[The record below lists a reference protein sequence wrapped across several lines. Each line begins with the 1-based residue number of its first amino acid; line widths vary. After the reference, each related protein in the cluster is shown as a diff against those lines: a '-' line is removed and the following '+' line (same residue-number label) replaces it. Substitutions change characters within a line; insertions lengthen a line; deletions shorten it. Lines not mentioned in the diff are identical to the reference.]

1 MNRTLKLLF
10 LVSLILNVLLVGVL
24 MGQLPRRLERG
35 SFREQRME
43 QALKDLPQA
52 TQTRLREKFKQM
64 RAAGDPLRDQ
74 LRAAREETLAI
85 LSAEPFDEAAY
96 DRQVSKIDELQL
108 QMFKKIG
115 LVVKEIAKELP
126 PEERRI
132 FAQILRRP
140 PPTPG

>member
-1 MNRTLKLLF
+1 MNRTLKFLF
-10 LVSLILNVLLVGVL
+10 LVSIILNVLLVGVL
-24 MGQLPRRLERG
+24 MGQLPSRLERG

-74 LRAAREETLAI
+74 LRAAREETLGI
-85 LSAEPFDEAAY
+85 LSAESFDEAAY
-96 DRQVSKIDELQL
+96 DRQIGKIDELQL
-108 QMFKKIG
+108 QRFKKIG

-140 PPTPG
+140 PPPPG

>member
-10 LVSLILNVLLVGVL
+10 LVSIILNVLLVGVL
-24 MGQLPRRLERG
+24 MGQLPSRLERG

-74 LRAAREETLAI
+74 LRAAREETLGI
-85 LSAEPFDEAAY
+85 LSAESFDEAAY

-108 QMFKKIG
+108 QRFKKIG
-115 LVVKEIAKELP
+115 LVVKEIAKALP

-140 PPTPG
+140 PPPPG

>member
-10 LVSLILNVLLVGVL
+10 LVAIILNVLLVGVL
-24 MGQLPRRLERG
+24 MGQLPRRVERG

-74 LRAAREETLAI
+74 LRAAREETLGI

-96 DRQVSKIDELQL
+96 DRQVSKINELQL
-108 QMFKKIG
+108 QMFKKTG

-140 PPTPG
+140 PPPSG

>member
-1 MNRTLKLLF
+1 MNKTLKLLF

-43 QALKDLPQA
+43 QALRDLPQPM
-52 TQTRLREKFKQM
+52 QSRLREKFNQM

-74 LRAAREETLAI
+74 LRAAREETLGI
-85 LSAEPFDEAAY
+85 LSADPFEEAAY
-96 DRQVSKIDELQL
+96 DRQVSTIHDLQL
-108 QMFKKIG
+108 QMFKKMG
-115 LVVKEIAKELP
+115 QVVKEIAKELSAD
-126 PEERRI
+126 ERRN

-140 PPTPG
+140 PPRPD

>member
-10 LVSLILNVLLVGVL
+10 LVSIILNVLLVGVL
-24 MGQLPRRLERG
+24 MGQLPYRLERG

-43 QALKDLPQA
+43 QALRGLPQPM
-52 TQTRLREKFKQM
+52 QTRLREKFKQM

-74 LRAAREETLAI
+74 LRTAREETLGV

-96 DRQVSKIDELQL
+96 DRQVSKINNLQL
-108 QMFKKIG
+108 QLFKKTG
-115 LVVKEIAKELP
+115 QVVKEIAKDLSA
-126 PEERRI
+126 EERRI

-140 PPTPG
+140 PPPPG

>member
-10 LVSLILNVLLVGVL
+10 LVSIILNVLLVGVL
-24 MGQLPRRLERG
+24 TGQLPRRLERG

-43 QALKDLPQA
+43 QALKDLPQP

-64 RAAGDPLRDQ
+64 RAAGDPLREQ
-74 LRAAREETLAI
+74 LRAVREETLGI

-108 QMFKKIG
+108 QMFKKTG
-115 LVVKEIAKELP
+115 QVVKQIAKELP

-140 PPTPG
+140 PPPPG

>member
-10 LVSLILNVLLVGVL
+10 LVSIILNVLLVGVL
-24 MGQLPRRLERG
+24 MGQLPSRLERG

-52 TQTRLREKFKQM
+52 AQTRLREKFKQM

-74 LRAAREETLAI
+74 LRAAREETLGI
-85 LSAEPFDEAAY
+85 LSAESFDEAAY
-96 DRQVSKIDELQL
+96 DRQIGKIDELQL
-108 QMFKKIG
+108 QRFKKIG

-140 PPTPG
+140 PPPPG

>member
-1 MNRTLKLLF
+1 MNRAPKLLF
-10 LVSLILNVLLVGVL
+10 LVSIILNVLLVGVL
-24 MGQLPRRLERG
+24 MGQLPRRLERE

-43 QALKDLPQA
+43 QALKDLPQP
-52 TQTRLREKFKQM
+52 TQTRLREKFKEM

-74 LRAAREETLAI
+74 LRAAREETLGI
-85 LSAEPFDEAAY
+85 LSAESFDEAAY
-96 DRQVSKIDELQL
+96 DRQIGKIDELQL
-108 QMFKKIG
+108 QRFKKIG

-140 PPTPG
+140 PPPSG

>member
-1 MNRTLKLLF
+1 MNKTLKLLF

-43 QALKDLPQA
+43 QALRDLPQPM
-52 TQTRLREKFKQM
+52 QTRLREKFKQM

-74 LRAAREETLAI
+74 LRIAREQTLGT

-96 DRQVSKIDELQL
+96 DRQVSKIQELQL
-108 QMFKKIG
+108 QMFKKMG
-115 LVVKEIAKELP
+115 QVVKEIAKELSV
-126 PEERRI
+126 EERRN

-140 PPTPG
+140 PPRPD

>member
-10 LVSLILNVLLVGVL
+10 LGSLILNVVLVGVL

-96 DRQVSKIDELQL
+96 DRQVSNIDELQL

>member
-10 LVSLILNVLLVGVL
+10 LVSIILNVLLVGVL
-24 MGQLPRRLERG
+24 MGQLPSRLERG

-43 QALKDLPQA
+43 QALKDLPQP

-64 RAAGDPLRDQ
+64 RAAGDPLREQ
-74 LRAAREETLAI
+74 LRAVREETLGI

-108 QMFKKIG
+108 QMFKKTG
-115 LVVKEIAKELP
+115 QVVKQIAKELP

-140 PPTPG
+140 PPPPG